1 MSATVDEPNSS
12 FGVERGNYV
21 GEELQHILF
30 RARFPTTFKDDSG
43 VLEDRRYENATVGET
58 PFSNGMFIYHFFIK
72 HYEEAL
78 TITEPCGVLGLELA
92 LVKYGKDI

>member
-1 MSATVDEPNSS
+1 MSIASHPAPLHPNSHARLAKRFPWEEWCSASIPIGSEPRNAIMSATVDEPNSN

-43 VLEDRRYENATVGET
+43 VLEDR
-58 PFSNGMFIYHFFIK
+58 
-72 HYEEAL
+72 
-78 TITEPCGVLGLELA
+78 
-92 LVKYGKDI
+92 

>member
-1 MSATVDEPNSS
+1 MSATVDEPNSN

-43 VLEDRRYENATVGET
+43 VLEDCRYENATVGET

-72 HYEEAL
+72 HYEEVINHNGTL
-78 TITEPCGVLGLELA
+78 WSIGFGI
-92 LVKYGKDI
+92 GSS